1 MAAFLSREFA
11 FNRVFPSN
19 FAGCNKNTSSLIL
32 PWKTDEVFHNGY
44 FSDHLA
50 SVERKMQE

>member
-1 MAAFLSREFA
+1 MAAFFSREFA